1 MGMFFFYNNRKP
13 RKFNHSPILY
23 DPDKEERKEQMEK
36 RIRRMREEVAR
47 EEGRTVETQPE
58 TTRKTDFGEEFL
70 SQTKYLKRRKE
81 REKDENKP
89 FFTSNI
95 TIVLLIVALLF
106 IFYFVFL
113 R

>member
-1 MGMFFFYNNRKP
+1 MGMFFFYNNKKP
-13 RKFNHSPILY
+13 RKFNYTPILY

-36 RIRRMREEVAR
+36 RIRRIREEVAR
-47 EEGRTVETQPE
+47 EEGKTVEPQLQTGN
-58 TTRKTDFGEEFL
+58 TDFGEAFL

-81 REKDENKP
+81 KEKEGNKP
-89 FFTSNI
+89 FFTSNL
-95 TIVLLIVALLF
+95 TVALLIIALLI

>member
-13 RKFNHSPILY
+13 RKFNYKPILY

-36 RIRRMREEVAR
+36 RIRRIKEEVAK
-47 EEGRTVETQPE
+47 EEGRTIETPQE
-58 TTRKTDFGEEFL
+58 VGKTDFGEEFL
-70 SQTKYLKRRKE
+70 SQTKFLKRRKE
-81 REKDENKP
+81 KEKDGNKP
-89 FFTSNI
+89 IFASNI
-95 TIVLLIVALLF
+95 TIVLLIVALLI

>member
-1 MGMFFFYNNRKP
+1 MGLFFFYNNKNL
-13 RKFNHSPILY
+13 RKFNYTPILY

-36 RIRRMREEVAR
+36 RIRRIREEVAR
-47 EEGRTVETQPE
+47 EEGKTVETPRE
-58 TTRKTDFGEEFL
+58 AVNTDFGEAFL

-81 REKDENKP
+81 KEKEGSKP
-89 FFTSNI
+89 FFTSNL
-95 TIVLLIVALLF
+95 TVVLLIIALLV